1 MQAEYYQN
9 CTKDLIFSA
18 LLRQVSVVTAYARV
32 GFLFFRFINLLIFKQ
47 VDTLSFKT
55 ISANK
60 ATVNKE
66 WVIVDAEGQTLGR
79 LCAKVAKLLRGKYK
93 PNFTPHV
100 DCGDNVII
108 INADKVV
115 LTGNKWNDRIY
126 LRYTGYP
133 GGQIEYTPADLLKK
147 GGDRLFRKVVK
158 GMLPKNRLGAKLLN
172 NMYVYEG
179 TEHKHEAQQPKLID
193 INSYK

>member
-1 MQAEYYQN
+1 MKARFLV
-9 CTKDLIFSA
+9 LIYKEI
-18 LLRQVSVVTAYARV
+18 T
-32 GFLFFRFINLLIFKQ
+32 

-66 WVIVDAEGQTLGR
+66 WVVVDATGQSLGR
-79 LCAKVAKLLRGKYK
+79 ICTKVAKLLRGKYK

-115 LTGNKWNDRIY
+115 LTGNKWNVRIY
-126 LRYTGYP
+126 FKHTGYP
-133 GGQIEYTPADLLKK
+133 GGQREITPAQLMAK
-147 GGDRLFRKVVK
+147 GEDRLFRKVVK
-158 GMLPKNRLGAKLLN
+158 GMLPKNRLGDKLLN
-172 NMYVYEG
+172 NLYVYAG
-179 TEHKHEAQQPKLID
+179 SEHKHEAQQPKSID
-193 INSYK
+193 INSLN